1 MELEKEKERRKMTKK
16 KIHFM
21 GLLANTDSSILKV
34 ELDHGFKI
42 ESISFDKGINLISTL
57 KRSTDEAF
65 NELSSY
71 ACLED
76 SSGEQLY
83 FVSNSFE
90 SDSDMSYEGRIKK
103 LGSHAL
109 KFESKV
115 VRNYLDTTVRL
126 MRLFKEGNICI
137 PLRYYF
143 YMDDKTPKFI
153 LSTATSQ
160 FIKFGPKY
168 TLKNSKISNLQ
179 KFIQNTK
186 LPFKESFLQ
195 LAFENFELSYKTH
208 NDVLAFL
215 SLMIGLETLFNPG
228 GGELK
233 YRISRNTAVL
243 LGKNKE
249 DSKLI
254 SSEIKKLYDMR
265 SKIVHTGRMNIIKEK
280 ELLKLRYY
288 VRKSIKE
295 IYKIGKNKDDL
306 LDMLNSYGFGER
318 PWRDK

>member
-1 MELEKEKERRKMTKK
+1 MSKK

-34 ELDHGFKI
+34 KLDHGFKI
-42 ESISFDKGINLISTL
+42 ESMSFDKGINLISTF
-57 KRSTDEAF
+57 KDSTDEALD
-65 NELSSY
+65 ELSSC

-76 SSGEQLY
+76 LSREQLY
-83 FVSNSFE
+83 FISNSFE
-90 SDSDMSYEGRIKK
+90 SDSDMSHEGIIKK
-103 LGSHAL
+103 LAHHAL

-115 VRNYLDTTVRL
+115 VRNYLDITVRL

-143 YMDDKTPKFI
+143 YMDDKTPKLI
-153 LSTATSQ
+153 LSMTTSQ
-160 FIKFGPKY
+160 FIKFGQKY
-168 TLKNSKISNLQ
+168 TIKNSEIPDLQ
-179 KFIQNTK
+179 KFIQNIK

-195 LAFENFELSYKTH
+195 LAFENFELSYKTR
-208 NDVLAFL
+208 NEVLAFL
-215 SLMIGLETLFNPG
+215 SLMISLETLFNPG

-233 YRISRNTAVL
+233 YRISRNTAVI

-288 VRKSIKE
+288 VRESIKE
-295 IYKIGKNKDDL
+295 IYKTRKNKDDL